1 MAKIAMDQSN
11 PIDLRA
17 RMYAEL
23 AQYVAPKLK
32 SSELT
37 GADRGP
43 LQLES
48 INEHL
53 SAEQRDARI
62 DALLAMRAASAH

>member
-1 MAKIAMDQSN
+1 
-11 PIDLRA
+11 
-17 RMYAEL
+17 MYAEL

-37 GADRGP
+37 GADGGP
-43 LQLES
+43 LQVES